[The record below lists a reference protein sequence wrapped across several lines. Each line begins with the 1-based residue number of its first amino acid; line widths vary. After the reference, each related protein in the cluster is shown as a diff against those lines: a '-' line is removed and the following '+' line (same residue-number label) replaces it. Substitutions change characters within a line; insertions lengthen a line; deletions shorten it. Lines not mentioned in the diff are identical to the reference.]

1 MSLTRWT
8 LMLAGGLVLAPA
20 AGAAQERQDT
30 TEIERLKRQIE
41 AITRELEELRLGAD
55 VVAEADTGTLG
66 FGPAASKV
74 YRVGRGVSIG
84 GYGEILYE
92 RYARERQDGTPS
104 DRTPQFDALRAIIY
118 VGYKFSDRLLF
129 NSEIEFEHAK
139 AGDGQPGEVALEF
152 AYLDYRLSSLFGI
165 RAGLLLP
172 PMGFIN
178 ELHEPPIFLGAER
191 PEIERQIIP
200 STWRE
205 NGIGV
210 FGEAGDLSW
219 RAYVINGFN
228 GMGFSASGLRGGRQN
243 GAQAVAEHL
252 AGVARVDYT
261 GVLGLVAG
269 GSAYYG
275 NSGQDAGLDAPT
287 FIGEAHVQY
296 QAHGLQLRGLATLAT
311 VGDVIELNA
320 ARGATGTASV
330 GERLTGWYVEG
341 GYDVLRFTETTHQLI
356 PYVRYERFNTQAEV
370 PEGFSADPANE
381 RSILV
386 LGAAW
391 KPITRVA
398 LKGDYQ
404 VHRNQADTGVNQFSL
419 ALGYLF

>member
-1 MSLTRWT
+1 
-8 LMLAGGLVLAPA
+8 
-20 AGAAQERQDT
+20 
-30 TEIERLKRQIE
+30 
-41 AITRELEELRLGAD
+41 
-55 VVAEADTGTLG
+55 
-66 FGPAASKV
+66 
-74 YRVGRGVSIG
+74 
-84 GYGEILYE
+84 
-92 RYARERQDGTPS
+92 
-104 DRTPQFDALRAIIY
+104 
-118 VGYKFSDRLLF
+118 VGYKFTDQLLF

-139 AGDGQPGEVALEF
+139 AGEGQPGEVALEF
-152 AYLDYRLSSLFGI
+152 AYIDYRLSPVFGI

-210 FGEAGDLSW
+210 FGEAADLSW
-219 RAYVINGFN
+219 RAYLINGFD
-228 GMGFSASGLRGGRQN
+228 GTGFSGSGLRGGRQN

-252 AGVARVDYT
+252 GGVARVDYS
-261 GVLGLVAG
+261 GILGLLAG
-269 GSAYYG
+269 GSVYYG
-275 NSGQDAGLDAPT
+275 NSGQDAALDAPT

-296 QAHGLQLRGLATLAT
+296 QARGLHLRGLATVAT
-311 VGDVIELNA
+311 VGDVPELNA
-320 ARGATGTASV
+320 AAGLTGAASV
-330 GERLTGWYVEG
+330 GERLTGWYLEG

-356 PYVRYERFNTQAEV
+356 PYVRYERFNTQADV
-370 PEGFSADPANE
+370 PEGFSADPAND

-391 KPITRVA
+391 KPIARIA

-404 VHRNQADTGVNQFSL
+404 VHHNEADTGVNQFSV